1 MNRLLLVF
9 LIIFLPT
16 IVLSQDNTG
25 SLLQELDQTILHVP
39 RYSDKKEAK
48 IDSLKKQFKN
58 RKTELQKQALSQQLY
73 EEYRLYKSDS
83 ALVYARKNV
92 TIAQKLKDFNTLNQ
106 AYLDLASIMGTLG
119 MYKEAIDILSK
130 KSLGDSPKLKGAY
143 YNTNR
148 NIYGYMADYA
158 SSKYEKNKYLALVQK
173 YRDSA
178 LIYVKK
184 QSAEYIINTS
194 EALIAKGAYDKAIQS
209 LQSPFESLKLD
220 DPNRAV
226 FAYIISTIYQKKG
239 NREEQKK
246 WLIISA
252 ISDLQNSKK
261 ENISLR
267 NLAFLLYEEGDID
280 RAYLYIQRS
289 LEDALFCNA
298 RLRTYEISKMLPII
312 SGAYQQQNETN
323 KKQLVVFLVCLSLL
337 TVVLLIA
344 LFQLFRQM
352 KQLKAAQKEIHNA
365 NRKLI
370 SLNTALQT
378 SNLLMSETNEKLAE
392 TNRIKE
398 IYIGRY
404 MDQCSDYIAKLEG
417 YRKKLN
423 VMATAGKM
431 NQLLDA
437 VQSKQFIEQELAEF
451 YTNFDST
458 FLQLFPD
465 FIKQFESLL
474 IDTELTQLKEGE
486 LLNTE
491 LRIVALIRLGI
502 KDSAK
507 IATFLR
513 YSVSTIYNYRSL
525 LKNKSKGPREE
536 FEAKLISI
544 GSSEGS

>member
-1 MNRLLLVF
+1 MNRLLLVI
-9 LIIFLPT
+9 LILFLPK
-16 IVLSQDNTG
+16 IVLSQDNTIT
-25 SLLQELDQTILHVP
+25 LLQELDQTIQNIEQ
-39 RYSDKKEAK
+39 YSNQKEAK
-48 IDSLKKQFKN
+48 IDSLKKQFKYSKSEN
-58 RKTELQKQALSQQLY
+58 QKQVVSQHLY
-73 EEYRLYKSDS
+73 DEYRLYKSDS

-92 TIAQKLKDFNTLNQ
+92 ALAIHLKDNKKTNQ

-119 MYKEAIDILSK
+119 MYKEAIDILST
-130 KSLGDSPKLKGAY
+130 KSLRDSPQLKGTY
-143 YNTNR
+143 YNVNR
-148 NIYGYMADYA
+148 SIYGYMADYA
-158 SSKYEKNKYLALVQK
+158 SSKYEKSNYLSLVQK

-178 LIYVKK
+178 LYYVEK
-184 QSAEYIINTS
+184 QSVAYTINAS
-194 EALIAKGAYDKAIQS
+194 EALIEKGAYDKAIQL
-209 LQSPFESLKLD
+209 LQVPFKTIKKD

-226 FAYIISTIYQKKG
+226 FAYIISTIYQKKE
-239 NREEQKK
+239 NRQEQKK

-289 LEDALFCNA
+289 LQDALFCNA

-323 KKQLVVFLVCLSLL
+323 KKQLIVFLICLSLL
-337 TVVLLIA
+337 TVILLVA
-344 LFQLFRQM
+344 LFQLFKQM
-352 KQLKAAQKEIHNA
+352 KRLKVAQREVHDANQQLV
-365 NRKLI
+365 
-370 SLNTALQT
+370 SLNTALQA
-378 SNLLMSETNEKLAE
+378 SNLLLHETNKNLAE
-392 TNRIKE
+392 TNQIKE

-417 YRKKLN
+417 YRKKLH

-437 VQSKQFIEQELAEF
+437 VQSKQFIEHELTEF

-465 FIKQFESLL
+465 FIVQFESLL
-474 IDTELTQLKEGE
+474 IDTELTQIKEGE

-525 LKNKSKGPREE
+525 LKNKAKGPREE
-536 FEAKLISI
+536 FESKLISI
-544 GSSEGS
+544 GSSEA

>member
-1 MNRLLLVF
+1 MPRILLFILLLF
-9 LIIFLPT
+9 IPT
-16 IVLSQDNTG
+16 IVFCQDDTTA
-25 SLLQELDQTILHVP
+25 LLQELDHTLLQQEV
-39 RYSDKKEAK
+39 YANQKNSK
-48 IDSLKKQFKN
+48 INSLKNQINSNTTEIQKQF
-58 RKTELQKQALSQQLY
+58 LFHQLY
-73 EEYRLYKSDS
+73 EEYRVYKSDS
-83 ALVYARKNV
+83 ALVYARKNSA
-92 TIAQKLKDFNTLNQ
+92 IASKLLSIQKKNE
-106 AYLDLASIMGTLG
+106 ASLDLASIMGTLG
-119 MYKEAIDILSK
+119 MYKEAIDILSQIK
-130 KSLGDSPKLKGAY
+130 LENTSSLKGTY

-148 NIYGYMADYA
+148 SIYGYMADYA
-158 SSKYEKNKYLALVQK
+158 SSPFEKNNYLSLVKK

-178 LIYVKK
+178 LIYIKK
-184 QSAEYIINTS
+184 PSAAYSINLAES
-194 EALIAKGAYDKAIQS
+194 FIAKGSYDKAIQE
-209 LQSPFESLKLD
+209 LMIPFKTIKD
-220 DPNRAV
+220 NDPNRAV
-226 FAYIISTIYQKKG
+226 FAYIISTVYQKKG
-239 NREEQKK
+239 NTQQQKK
-246 WLIISA
+246 WLILSA
-252 ISDLQNSKK
+252 ISDLQLSKK

-289 LEDALFCNA
+289 LDDALFCNA

-323 KKQLVVFLVCLSLL
+323 RNQLVLFLCCVCLLTILL
-337 TVVLLIA
+337 MVV
-344 LFQLFRQM
+344 LFQLFKQM
-352 KQLKAAQKEIHNA
+352 RQLKIAQKEVHHA
-365 NRKLI
+365 NKQL
-370 SLNTALQT
+370 SALNTALQT
-378 SNLLMSETNEKLAE
+378 TNLALNATNSSLEE

-437 VQSKQFIEQELAEF
+437 VQSKQFIEQELTEF

-465 FIKQFESLL
+465 FIVQFESLL
-474 IDTELTQLKEGE
+474 IDAELTQLKEGE

-525 LKNKSKGPREE
+525 LKNKAKGPREE
-536 FEAKLISI
+536 FEAKLMSI
-544 GSSEGS
+544 GSSEG

>member
-1 MNRLLLVF
+1 MNRLLLVI
-9 LIIFLPT
+9 LILFFPR
-16 IVLSQDNTG
+16 IVLSQDNTTA
-25 SLLQELDQTILHVP
+25 LLQELDQTITNIGQYTTH
-39 RYSDKKEAK
+39 KEAQ
-48 IDSLKKQFKN
+48 IAALKKQFN
-58 RKTELQKQALSQQLY
+58 SSATETEKQILSRLLY

-83 ALVYARKNV
+83 ALAYARKNV
-92 TIAQKLKDFNTLNQ
+92 AIALKINDFNTTNQ

-119 MYKEAIDILSK
+119 MYKEAIDILSTK
-130 KSLGDSPKLKGAY
+130 TVDKSPGLKGAY
-143 YNTNR
+143 YNINR
-148 NIYGYMADYA
+148 SIYGYMADYA
-158 SSKYEKNKYLALVQK
+158 SSNYEKNNYLSLVQK

-184 QSAEYIINTS
+184 QTNEYTINTS
-194 EALIAKGAYDKAIQS
+194 EALIEKKAYDQAI
-209 LQSPFESLKLD
+209 LYLKVPFESLKLD

-323 KKQLVVFLVCLSLL
+323 KKQLVVFLVCLSIL
-337 TVVLLIA
+337 TVILLIA
-344 LFQLFRQM
+344 LFQLFKQM
-352 KQLKAAQKEIHNA
+352 KQLKAAQKEIHIA
-365 NRKLI
+365 NQQLVV
-370 SLNTALQT
+370 LNTTLQST
-378 SNLLMSETNEKLAE
+378 NLMLNETNNNLAE

-437 VQSKQFIEQELAEF
+437 VQSKQFITEELTEF
-451 YTNFDST
+451 YNNFDRT

-465 FIKQFESLL
+465 FIIQFESLL
-474 IDTELTQLKEGE
+474 IDKESTQLKEGE

-536 FEAKLISI
+536 FESKLISI
-544 GSSEGS
+544 GSSEL